1 MNERERLIEILK
13 CVPRN
18 TRAFY
23 GQYADYLLEN
33 GVVVPIC
40 KIGDTVYVIWF
51 SDDSQSYKMAEHT
64 VTDISTKY
72 IWLEEEEL
80 YYPLTAIGEEVF
92 LSEEEAEQALRK
104 ENEGK

>member
-1 MNERERLIEILK
+1 MNERERLIELMEQATNGS
-13 CVPRN
+13 CHVEDV
-18 TRAFY
+18 
-23 GQYADYLLEN
+23 ADYLLEN

-64 VTDISTKY
+64 VVDISTKY

-92 LSEEEAEQALRK
+92 LSEEEAEQALK
-104 ENEGK
+104 GGAE

>member
-1 MNERERLIEILK
+1 MNERERLIELMEQATNGS
-13 CVPRN
+13 CHVEDV
-18 TRAFY
+18 
-23 GQYADYLLEN
+23 ADYLLEN

-92 LSEEEAEQALRK
+92 WSEEEAEQALRK